1 MDQDSSFVVT
11 PRTILGIGI
20 VLLGFALT
28 LDRLGIAEA
37 NQILRFWPV
46 PIILMGALMIVQAR
60 DARERIRG
68 WFFGGLGV
76 WFFLYTQG
84 IVSIR
89 IWEFFWPVVLMLIGF
104 SLMFRTGGARR
115 RRHHRY
121 RSDGPFGA
129 SSPFG
134 PDGPLGPRGPLGP
147 DGPLGPNG
155 PFGPNGPLA
164 RRTDSTPSAFSD
176 TGFAAQQPF
185 VPTDATGK
193 PAAGTPAVP
202 PYADR
207 SEHVSMFA
215 VWSSVRRATAASP
228 FRGGDITAI
237 MGGGQL
243 DLRLA
248 TIPPGE
254 EAILDIV
261 AVMGGVEIIVPSNWE
276 VSTPILPFMGGVE
289 DKRFPPLQTDPN
301 AVRREASGRLVLR
314 GLVMMGGVHIKS

>member
-11 PRTILGIGI
+11 PRTVLGIAI

-37 NQILRFWPV
+37 NRLLRFWPV
-46 PIILMGALMIVQAR
+46 PLILMGALMIVQAR
-60 DARERIRG
+60 DGRERTRG
-68 WFFGGLGV
+68 IVFTGV
-76 WFFLYTQG
+76 GTWFFLYSQG

-104 SLMFRTGGARR
+104 SLMFRTGGPRR
-115 RRHHRY
+115 RRSR
-121 RSDGPFGA
+121 RFGTDGPFGA
-129 SSPFG
+129 S
-134 PDGPLGPRGPLGP
+134 
-147 DGPLGPNG
+147 GPLGPNG
-155 PFGPNGPLA
+155 PFV
-164 RRTDSTPSAFSD
+164 RRTDSTTAPLSH

-185 VPTDATGK
+185 VPSDSGAK
-193 PAAGTPAVP
+193 PAAGTPPVAQ
-202 PYADR
+202 YADR
-207 SEHVSMFA
+207 SEHLSMFA
-215 VWSSVRRATAASP
+215 VWSSVRRASAASP

-261 AVMGGVEIIVPSNWE
+261 AVMGGVEILVPSNWE
-276 VSTPILPFMGGVE
+276 ISTPIFPFMGGVE

-301 AVRREASGRLVLR
+301 GVRSEAGGRLVLR